1 MPTIS
6 NDAYNKYLENKG
18 QSGYRAAILVSETG
32 DVAGGYSLLVASE
45 TIPSIFGSVDSF
57 EFDLLNSPVKGKIS
71 GKMTLDDK
79 EVEVL
84 HHRDNVY
91 RFEKLKDKT
100 LNFMVVDS
108 PFVGYKFV
116 GTVSYRMNDATAD
129 VLRGTYT
136 ITPMSADPVPI
147 YDARKWCTETL
158 CFASVV
164 PDDIDSGKTINLSVV
179 QTNAVVTY
187 SAYKIADDKTETAEP
202 SAIVGSVFTAPT
214 TGGLYAIKAEATGYA
229 PWTTTVYVNA

>member
-1 MPTIS
+1 MPNIA

-32 DVAGGYSLLVASE
+32 DVEGGYSLLVASE

-57 EFDLLNSPVKGKIS
+57 EFDLLNSPVKGKIA

-108 PFVGYKFV
+108 QFVGYKFV
-116 GTVSYRMNDATAD
+116 GTVSYRMNDASAD

-136 ITPMSADPVPI
+136 ITPMSADPTPVL
-147 YDARKWCTETL
+147 DARPYCIETL
-158 CFASVV
+158 CFSSVV
-164 PDDIDSGKTINLSVV
+164 PDDMDAGKTLNLSVV
-179 QTNAVVTY
+179 QTNATVTY
-187 SAYKIADDKTETAEP
+187 AAKKIAEDGTETPDAT
-202 SAIVGSVFTAPT
+202 AIAGNVFTAPAE
-214 TGGLYAIKAEATGYA
+214 GGLFAITASASGYA